1 MATRLQRSKLVAKV
15 NYFTGGITTSLK
27 RPLMDLDQSL
37 DTFAR
42 NNQQYIRSLRGYE
55 YEESDDPCGRRKMT
69 VQELDDELDEYYADR
84 PSSLPGRKD
93 TNSFVEKLVV
103 SVQLMWARWK
113 FGL

>member
-1 MATRLQRSKLVAKV
+1 
-15 NYFTGGITTSLK
+15 
-27 RPLMDLDQSL
+27 MDLHALHDRLDQSL